1 MNLDLY
7 SETIGLSY
15 EEAVKEAERCLNCR
29 HKPCVEGCVAHMEIP
44 SMIKAFL
51 EGRGEEA
58 KQIAESKNSFPEICG
73 RVCYQDIQC
82 EAKCVRMKMNA
93 PVKIGLIERFIG
105 DNYKSTKNIIENKV
119 TKVAVIGSGPSGL
132 SCATTLREA
141 GFNVTVFE
149 KKAILGGVL
158 KFGIPPYRLPNS
170 VVDNRI
176 QELLDLGVEF
186 KIEENF
192 GRSRDYISLFNEGY
206 DAMYLAMGASKQNFS
221 KIEGSDHP
229 KVIGWKQFLSILNIG
244 EDSFHEHFRHIKR
257 LCVVG
262 GGNVAMDVAISAAK
276 YGIETHLIYR
286 RTIELMPARKAEVEE
301 CIHLGVNVHELVDP
315 VAVFDHDNDL
325 RVKCKKT
332 KLVKVDEHDR
342 GTIVDDEGT
351 FEIDCD
357 LMVMAIGSSV
367 KKLNFDGL
375 LLDAQGKII
384 VDDHFQTNIDRV
396 YAAGDIVT
404 GTKTVIHALSAG
416 KIAAQSIIDRFSKE
430 DK

>member
-1 MNLDLY
+1 MNIDLY
-7 SETIGLSY
+7 SESIGLSY
-15 EEAVKEAERCLNCR
+15 EEAIKEAERCLNCR

-44 SMIKAFL
+44 SMIMAFL
-51 EGRGEEA
+51 EGRGEDA
-58 KQIAESKNSFPEICG
+58 KRIAESKNSFPEICG

-93 PVKIGLIERFIG
+93 PVKIGLIERYIG
-105 DNYKSTKNIIENKV
+105 DHYTIENIKNASNN
-119 TKVAVIGSGPSGL
+119 KRVAVIGSGPSGL
-132 SCATTLREA
+132 SCAVTLRQA
-141 GFNVTVFE
+141 GFEVTVFE
-149 KKAILGGVL
+149 KKSILGGVL

-176 QELLDLGVEF
+176 EQLLEMGVQF

-192 GRSRDYISLFNEGY
+192 GRTRDYMSLLNEGY

-229 KVIGWKQFLSILNIG
+229 KLIGWKQFLSILNIG

-262 GGNVAMDVAISAAK
+262 GGNVAMDVVISAAK
-276 YGIETHLIYR
+276 FGIETHLIYR
-286 RTIELMPARKAEVEE
+286 RTIDLMPARKAEVDE
-301 CIHLGVNVHELVDP
+301 CIHLGVIIHELSDP
-315 VAVFDHDNDL
+315 IAVFDHDSDL
-325 RVKCKKT
+325 RIKCKKT
-332 KLVKVDEHDR
+332 KLVKVDENDR
-342 GTIVDDEGT
+342 GTIVDDEGV
-351 FEIDCD
+351 FELDCD
-357 LMVMAIGSSV
+357 LMVMAIGSSI

-375 LLDAQGKII
+375 ALDAQGRII
-384 VDDHFQTNIDRV
+384 VDEYYQTNIDRV
-396 YAAGDIVT
+396 YAAGDIVS

-416 KIAAQSIIDRFSKE
+416 KQAAENIIERFRK

>member
-1 MNLDLY
+1 MNIDLY
-7 SETIGLSY
+7 SESIGLSY
-15 EEAVKEAERCLNCR
+15 EEAIKEAERCLNCR

-44 SMIKAFL
+44 SMIMAFL
-51 EGRGEEA
+51 EGRGEDA
-58 KQIAESKNSFPEICG
+58 KRIAESKNSFPEICG

-93 PVKIGLIERFIG
+93 PVKIGLIERYIG
-105 DNYKSTKNIIENKV
+105 DHYTIENIKNASNN
-119 TKVAVIGSGPSGL
+119 KRVAVIGSGPSGL
-132 SCATTLREA
+132 SCAVTLRQA
-141 GFNVTVFE
+141 GFEVTVFE
-149 KKAILGGVL
+149 KKSILGGVL

-176 QELLDLGVEF
+176 EQLLEMGVQF

-192 GRSRDYISLFNEGY
+192 GRTRDYMSLLNEGY

-229 KVIGWKQFLSILNIG
+229 KLIGWKQFLSILNIG

-262 GGNVAMDVAISAAK
+262 GGNVAMDVVISAAK
-276 YGIETHLIYR
+276 FGIETHLIYR
-286 RTIELMPARKAEVEE
+286 RTIDLMPARKAEVDE
-301 CIHLGVNVHELVDP
+301 CIHLGVIIHELSDP
-315 VAVFDHDNDL
+315 IAVFDHDSDL
-325 RVKCKKT
+325 RIKCKKT
-332 KLVKVDEHDR
+332 KLVKVDENDR
-342 GTIVDDEGT
+342 GTIVDDDGV
-351 FEIDCD
+351 FELDCD
-357 LMVMAIGSSV
+357 LMVMAIGSSI

-375 LLDAQGKII
+375 ALDAQGRII
-384 VDDHFQTNIDRV
+384 VDEYYQTNIDRV
-396 YAAGDIVT
+396 YAAGDIVS

-416 KIAAQSIIDRFSKE
+416 KQAAENIIERFRK

>member
-7 SETIGLSY
+7 TETVGLSY
-15 EEAVKEAERCLNCR
+15 EEAVKEAERCLNCK
-29 HKPCVEGCVAHMEIP
+29 HKPCVDGCVAHLEIP

-105 DNYKSTKNIIENKV
+105 DHYNSTKTITSIKSIN
-119 TKVAVIGSGPSGL
+119 VAVIGSGPSGL
-132 SCATTLREA
+132 SCASTLRQA

-149 KKAILGGVL
+149 KKSILGGVL
-158 KFGIPPYRLPNS
+158 KFGIPPYRLPNQ

-176 QELLDLGVEF
+176 QELMNLGVRFE
-186 KIEENF
+186 IEENF
-192 GRSRDYISLFNEGY
+192 GRTRDYMSLLNEGF

-221 KIEGSDHP
+221 KIEGSDNP

-244 EDSFHEHFRHIKR
+244 NESFNEHFRHIKR

-262 GGNVAMDVAISAAK
+262 GGNVAMDVAISAK
-276 YGIETHLIYR
+276 KFGIDTHLLYR
-286 RTIELMPARKAEVEE
+286 RSIDLMPARKAEVEE
-301 CIHLGVNVHELVDP
+301 CLHLGVNVHELVDP
-315 VAVFDHDNDL
+315 ISVHDQANDL
-325 RVKCKKT
+325 HVKCKRT
-332 KLVKVDEHDR
+332 KLVKLNDLDR
-342 GTIVDDEGT
+342 GTIVDAEGY
-351 FEIDCD
+351 FELDCD

-367 KKLNFDGL
+367 KKLNFNGL
-375 LLDAQGKII
+375 ALDSQGRII
-384 VDDHFQTNIDRV
+384 VDDQFQTNIDRV
-396 YAAGDIVT
+396 YAAGDVVS

-416 KIAAQSIIDRFSKE
+416 KMAAQSIISRFSK
-430 DK
+430 DKE

>member
-7 SETIGLSY
+7 TETVGLSY
-15 EEAVKEAERCLNCR
+15 EEAVKEAERCLNCK
-29 HKPCVEGCVAHMEIP
+29 HKPCVDGCVAHMEIP

-105 DNYKSTKNIIENKV
+105 DHYNSTKTITSINSVN
-119 TKVAVIGSGPSGL
+119 VAVIGSGPSGL
-132 SCATTLREA
+132 SCASTLRQA

-149 KKAILGGVL
+149 KKSILGGVL
-158 KFGIPPYRLPNS
+158 KFGIPPYRLPNQ

-176 QELLDLGVEF
+176 QELMNLGVRFE
-186 KIEENF
+186 IEENF
-192 GRSRDYISLFNEGY
+192 GRTRDYMSLLNEGF

-221 KIEGSDHP
+221 KIEGSDNP

-244 EDSFHEHFRHIKR
+244 NESFNEHFRHIKR

-262 GGNVAMDVAISAAK
+262 GGNVAMDVAISAK
-276 YGIETHLIYR
+276 KFGIDTHLLYR
-286 RTIELMPARKAEVEE
+286 RSIDLMPARKAEVEE
-301 CIHLGVNVHELVDP
+301 CLHLGVNVHELVDP
-315 VAVFDHDNDL
+315 ISVHDQANDL
-325 RVKCKKT
+325 HVKCKRT
-332 KLVKVDEHDR
+332 KLVKLNDLDR
-342 GTIVDDEGT
+342 GTIVDAEGF
-351 FEIDCD
+351 FELDCD

-375 LLDAQGKII
+375 ALDSQGRII
-384 VDDHFQTNIDRV
+384 VDDQFQTNIDRV
-396 YAAGDIVT
+396 YAAGDVVS

-416 KIAAQSIIDRFSKE
+416 KMAAQSIISRFSKDE
-430 DK
+430 E

>member
-7 SETIGLSY
+7 TETVGLSY
-15 EEAVKEAERCLNCR
+15 EEAIKEAERCLNCK
-29 HKPCVEGCVAHMEIP
+29 HKPCVDGCVAHMEIP

-105 DNYKSTKNIIENKV
+105 DHYSSNKKIENENSIN
-119 TKVAVIGSGPSGL
+119 VAIIGSGPSGL
-132 SCATTLREA
+132 SCALTLRQA

-149 KKAILGGVL
+149 KKSILGGVL
-158 KFGIPPYRLPNS
+158 KFGIPPYRLPNN

-176 QELLDLGVEF
+176 EELMDLGVKF
-186 KIEENF
+186 QVEENF
-192 GRSRDYISLFNEGY
+192 GRTRDYMSLFNEGF

-229 KVIGWKQFLSILNIG
+229 KLIGWKQFLSILNIG
-244 EDSFHEHFRHIKR
+244 EDSFHEHFKHIKR

-262 GGNVAMDVAISAAK
+262 GGNVAMDVSISAAK
-276 YGIETHLIYR
+276 FGIETHLIYR
-286 RTIELMPARKAEVEE
+286 RTIDLMPARKAEIEE
-301 CIHLGVNVHELVDP
+301 CLHLGVKVHELVDP
-315 VAVFDHDNDL
+315 IAVYDNEDQL
-325 RVKCKKT
+325 HVKC
-332 KLVKVDEHDR
+332 KLVKVDEFDR
-342 GTIVDDEGT
+342 GTIVDDEGF
-351 FEIDCD
+351 FELDCD

-367 KKLNFDGL
+367 KRLNFDGL
-375 LLDAQGKII
+375 ALDSQGRII
-384 VDDHFQTNIDRV
+384 VNDQYETNIDRV
-396 YAAGDIVT
+396 YAAGDIVS

-416 KIAAQSIIDRFSKE
+416 KLAAQSIINRFSKGNE
-430 DK
+430 

>member
-7 SETIGLSY
+7 TETVGLSY
-15 EEAVKEAERCLNCR
+15 EEAVKEAERCLNCK
-29 HKPCVEGCVAHMEIP
+29 HKPCVDGCVAHMEIP

-105 DNYKSTKNIIENKV
+105 DHYNSTKTITSINSVN
-119 TKVAVIGSGPSGL
+119 VAVIGSGPSGL
-132 SCATTLREA
+132 SCASTLRQA

-149 KKAILGGVL
+149 KKSILGGVL
-158 KFGIPPYRLPNS
+158 KFGIPPYRLPNQ

-176 QELLDLGVEF
+176 QELMNLGVRFE
-186 KIEENF
+186 IEENF
-192 GRSRDYISLFNEGY
+192 GRTRDYMSLLNEGF

-221 KIEGSDHP
+221 KIEGSDNP

-244 EDSFHEHFRHIKR
+244 NESFNEHFRHIKR

-262 GGNVAMDVAISAAK
+262 GGNVAMDVAISAK
-276 YGIETHLIYR
+276 KFGIDTHLLYR
-286 RTIELMPARKAEVEE
+286 RSIDLMPARKAEVEE
-301 CIHLGVNVHELVDP
+301 CLHLGVNVHELVDP
-315 VAVFDHDNDL
+315 ISVHDQANDL
-325 RVKCKKT
+325 HVKCKQT
-332 KLVKVDEHDR
+332 KLVKLNDLDR
-342 GTIVDDEGT
+342 GTIVDAEGF
-351 FEIDCD
+351 FELDCD

-375 LLDAQGKII
+375 ALDSQGRII
-384 VDDHFQTNIDRV
+384 VDDQFQTNIDRV
-396 YAAGDIVT
+396 YAAGDVVS

-416 KIAAQSIIDRFSKE
+416 KMAAQSIISRFSKDE
-430 DK
+430 E

>member
-1 MNLDLY
+1 MNTNLY

-15 EEAVKEAERCLNCR
+15 EEAIKEAERCLNCR
-29 HKPCVEGCVAHMEIP
+29 HKPCVDGCVAHMEIP

-51 EGRGEEA
+51 EGRGDDA

-93 PVKIGLIERFIG
+93 PVKIGLIERYIG
-105 DNYKSTKNIIENKV
+105 DHYKSITKLETNNQK
-119 TKVAVIGSGPSGL
+119 KVAIIGSGPSGL
-132 SCATTLREA
+132 SCAITLKQA

-149 KKAILGGVL
+149 KKSILGGVL
-158 KFGIPPYRLPNS
+158 KFGIPPYRLPNN
-170 VVDNRI
+170 VVDYRI
-176 QELLDLGVEF
+176 EQLMDMGIEF

-192 GRSRDYISLFNEGY
+192 GRTRGYKSVFDEGY

-244 EDSFHEHFRHIKR
+244 EESFHEHFRHIKR

-276 YGIETHLIYR
+276 FGIDTHLVYR
-286 RTIELMPARKAEVEE
+286 RTIDLMPARKAEIEE

-315 VAVFDHDNDL
+315 IAVFDHENTFTI
-325 RVKCKKT
+325 KCKRT
-332 KLVKVDEHDR
+332 KLVKIDENDR
-342 GTIVDDEGT
+342 GTIVDDDGY
-351 FEIDCD
+351 FELDAD
-357 LMVMAIGSSV
+357 LLVMAIGSSV
-367 KKLNFDGL
+367 KKLNFEGL
-375 LLDAQGKII
+375 ALDTQGRII
-384 VDDHFQTNIDRV
+384 VDKDFKTNLDFV
-396 YAAGDIVT
+396 YAAGDIVS

-416 KIAAQSIIDRFSKE
+416 KLAAQSIIERFKGNAE
-430 DK
+430 

>member
-1 MNLDLY
+1 MITNLY
-7 SETIGLSY
+7 NETIGLSY
-15 EEAVKEAERCLNCR
+15 EEAIKEAERCLNCH
-29 HKPCVEGCVAHMEIP
+29 HKPCVDGCVAHMEIP

-58 KQIAESKNSFPEICG
+58 KQIAESKNSFPEFCG

-105 DNYKSTKNIIENKV
+105 DHYKSITEVKPAIDKKI
-119 TKVAVIGSGPSGL
+119 AIIGSGPSGL
-132 SCATTLREA
+132 SCAVTLKHA
-141 GFNVTVFE
+141 GFDVTVFE
-149 KKAILGGVL
+149 KKSILGGVL
-158 KFGIPPYRLPNS
+158 KFGIPPYRLPND
-170 VVDNRI
+170 VVDYRI
-176 QELLDLGVEF
+176 EQLMELGVKF

-192 GRSRDYISLFNEGY
+192 GRIRDYRSLFEEGF

-276 YGIETHLIYR
+276 YGIDTHLVYR
-286 RTIELMPARKAEVEE
+286 RTIDLMPARKAEVEE
-301 CIHLGVNVHELVDP
+301 SIHLGVNIHELVDP
-315 VAVFDHDNDL
+315 ISVFDYEGDL
-325 RVKCKKT
+325 RVKCKRT
-332 KLVKVDEHDR
+332 KLVKVDENDR
-342 GTIVDDEGT
+342 GTIIDDVGY
-351 FEIDCD
+351 FVLDCD

-367 KKLNFDGL
+367 KKLNFEGL
-375 LLDAQGKII
+375 ALDSQGRII
-384 VDDHFQTNIDRV
+384 VDEHFETNIDRV
-396 YAAGDIVT
+396 YAAGDIVS
-404 GTKTVIHALSAG
+404 GTKTVIHALSTG
-416 KIAAQSIIDRFSKE
+416 KQAAQHIIDRFNREKE
-430 DK
+430 

>member
-1 MNLDLY
+1 MNIDLY
-7 SETIGLSY
+7 SESIGLSY
-15 EEAVKEAERCLNCR
+15 EEAIKEAERCLNCR

-44 SMIKAFL
+44 SMIMAFL
-51 EGRGEEA
+51 EGRGEDA
-58 KQIAESKNSFPEICG
+58 KRIAESKNSFPEICG

-93 PVKIGLIERFIG
+93 PVKIGLIERYIG
-105 DNYKSTKNIIENKV
+105 DHYTIENIKNASNN
-119 TKVAVIGSGPSGL
+119 KRVAVIGSGPSGL
-132 SCATTLREA
+132 SCAVTLRQA
-141 GFNVTVFE
+141 GFEVTVFE
-149 KKAILGGVL
+149 KKSILGGVL

-176 QELLDLGVEF
+176 EQLLEMGVQF

-192 GRSRDYISLFNEGY
+192 GRTRDYMSLLNEGY

-229 KVIGWKQFLSILNIG
+229 KLIGWKQFLSILNIG

-262 GGNVAMDVAISAAK
+262 GGNVAMDVVISAAK
-276 YGIETHLIYR
+276 FGIETHLIYR
-286 RTIELMPARKAEVEE
+286 RTIDLMPARKAEVDE
-301 CIHLGVNVHELVDP
+301 CIHLGVIIHELSDP
-315 VAVFDHDNDL
+315 IAVFDHDSDL
-325 RVKCKKT
+325 RIKCKKT
-332 KLVKVDEHDR
+332 KLDKVDENDR
-342 GTIVDDEGT
+342 GTIVDDEGV
-351 FEIDCD
+351 FELDCD
-357 LMVMAIGSSV
+357 LMVMAIGSSI

-375 LLDAQGKII
+375 ALDAQGRII
-384 VDDHFQTNIDRV
+384 VDEYYQTNIDRV
-396 YAAGDIVT
+396 YAAGDIVS

-416 KIAAQSIIDRFSKE
+416 KQAAENIIERFRK

>member
-7 SETIGLSY
+7 TETVGLSY
-15 EEAVKEAERCLNCR
+15 EEAIKEAERCLNCK
-29 HKPCVEGCVAHMEIP
+29 HKPCVDGCVAHMEIP

-105 DNYKSTKNIIENKV
+105 DHYSSNKKIENENSIN
-119 TKVAVIGSGPSGL
+119 VAIIGSGPSGL
-132 SCATTLREA
+132 SCALTLRQA
-141 GFNVTVFE
+141 GFNVSVFE
-149 KKAILGGVL
+149 KKSILGGVL
-158 KFGIPPYRLPNS
+158 KFGIPPYRLPNN

-176 QELLDLGVEF
+176 EELMDLGVKF
-186 KIEENF
+186 QVEENF
-192 GRSRDYISLFNEGY
+192 GRKRDYMSLFNEGF

-229 KVIGWKQFLSILNIG
+229 KLIGWKQFLSILNIG
-244 EDSFHEHFRHIKR
+244 EDSFHEHFKHIKR

-262 GGNVAMDVAISAAK
+262 GGNVAMDVSISAAK
-276 YGIETHLIYR
+276 FGIETHLIYR
-286 RTIELMPARKAEVEE
+286 RTIDLMPARKAEIEE
-301 CIHLGVNVHELVDP
+301 CLHLGVKVHELVDP
-315 VAVFDHDNDL
+315 IAVYDNEDQL
-325 RVKCKKT
+325 HVKCKRT
-332 KLVKVDEHDR
+332 KLVKVDEFDR
-342 GTIVDDEGT
+342 GTIVDDEGF
-351 FEIDCD
+351 FEFDCD

-367 KKLNFDGL
+367 KRLNFDGL
-375 LLDAQGKII
+375 ALDSQGRII
-384 VDDHFQTNIDRV
+384 VNEQYETNIDRV
-396 YAAGDIVT
+396 YAAGDIVS

-416 KIAAQSIIDRFSKE
+416 KLAAQSIINRFSKGNE
-430 DK
+430 

>member
-7 SETIGLSY
+7 TETVGLSY
-15 EEAVKEAERCLNCR
+15 EEAIKEAERCLNCK
-29 HKPCVEGCVAHMEIP
+29 HKPCVDGCVAHMEIP

-58 KQIAESKNSFPEICG
+58 KQIAESINSFPEICG

-105 DNYKSTKNIIENKV
+105 DHYSSNKKIENENSIN
-119 TKVAVIGSGPSGL
+119 VAIIGSGPSGL
-132 SCATTLREA
+132 SCALTLRQA

-149 KKAILGGVL
+149 KKSILGGVL
-158 KFGIPPYRLPNS
+158 KFGIPPYRLPNN

-176 QELLDLGVEF
+176 EELMDLGVKF
-186 KIEENF
+186 QVEENF
-192 GRSRDYISLFNEGY
+192 GRTRDYMSLFNEGF

-229 KVIGWKQFLSILNIG
+229 KLIGWKQFLSILNIG
-244 EDSFHEHFRHIKR
+244 EDSFHEHFKHIKR

-262 GGNVAMDVAISAAK
+262 GGNVAMDVSISAAK
-276 YGIETHLIYR
+276 FGIETHLIYR
-286 RTIELMPARKAEVEE
+286 RTIDLMPARKAEIEE
-301 CIHLGVNVHELVDP
+301 CLHLGVKVHELVDP
-315 VAVFDHDNDL
+315 IAVYDNEDQL
-325 RVKCKKT
+325 HVKCKRT
-332 KLVKVDEHDR
+332 KLVKVDEFDR
-342 GTIVDDEGT
+342 GTIVDDEGF
-351 FEIDCD
+351 FELDCD

-367 KKLNFDGL
+367 KRLNFDGL
-375 LLDAQGKII
+375 ALDSQGRII
-384 VDDHFQTNIDRV
+384 VNDQYETNIDRV
-396 YAAGDIVT
+396 YAAGDIVS

-416 KIAAQSIIDRFSKE
+416 KLAAQSIINRFSKGNE
-430 DK
+430 

>member
-1 MNLDLY
+1 MNLDLFT
-7 SETIGLSY
+7 ETVGLSY
-15 EEAVKEAERCLNCR
+15 EEAIKEAERCLNCK
-29 HKPCVEGCVAHMEIP
+29 HKPCVDGCVAHMEIP

-105 DNYKSTKNIIENKV
+105 DHYSSNKKIENENLIN
-119 TKVAVIGSGPSGL
+119 VAIIGSGPSGL
-132 SCATTLREA
+132 SCALTLRQA

-149 KKAILGGVL
+149 KKSILGGVL
-158 KFGIPPYRLPNS
+158 KFGIPPYRLPNN

-176 QELLDLGVEF
+176 EELMDLGVKF
-186 KIEENF
+186 QVEENF
-192 GRSRDYISLFNEGY
+192 GRTRDYMSLFNEGF

-229 KVIGWKQFLSILNIG
+229 KLIGWKQFLSILNIG
-244 EDSFHEHFRHIKR
+244 EDSFHEHFKHIKR

-262 GGNVAMDVAISAAK
+262 GGNVAMDVSISAAK
-276 YGIETHLIYR
+276 FGIETHLIYR
-286 RTIELMPARKAEVEE
+286 RTIDLMPARKAEIEE
-301 CIHLGVNVHELVDP
+301 CLHLGVKVHELVDP
-315 VAVFDHDNDL
+315 IAVYDNEDQL
-325 RVKCKKT
+325 HVKCKRT
-332 KLVKVDEHDR
+332 KLVKVDEFDR
-342 GTIVDDEGT
+342 GTIVDDEGF
-351 FEIDCD
+351 FELDCD

-367 KKLNFDGL
+367 KRLNFDGL
-375 LLDAQGKII
+375 ALDSQGRII
-384 VDDHFQTNIDRV
+384 VNDQYETNIDRV
-396 YAAGDIVT
+396 YAAGDIVS

-416 KIAAQSIIDRFSKE
+416 KLAAQSIINRFSKGNE
-430 DK
+430 

>member
-7 SETIGLSY
+7 TETVGLSY
-15 EEAVKEAERCLNCR
+15 EEAVKEAERCLNCK
-29 HKPCVEGCVAHMEIP
+29 HKPCVDGCVAHMEIP

-105 DNYKSTKNIIENKV
+105 DHYNSTKTITSIKSIN
-119 TKVAVIGSGPSGL
+119 VAVIGSGPSGL
-132 SCATTLREA
+132 SCASTLRQA

-149 KKAILGGVL
+149 KKSILGGVL
-158 KFGIPPYRLPNS
+158 KFGIPPYRLPNQ

-176 QELLDLGVEF
+176 QELMNLGVRFE
-186 KIEENF
+186 IEENF
-192 GRSRDYISLFNEGY
+192 GRTRDYMSLLNEGF

-221 KIEGSDHP
+221 KIEGSDNP

-244 EDSFHEHFRHIKR
+244 NESFNEHFRHIKR

-262 GGNVAMDVAISAAK
+262 GGNVAMDVAISAK
-276 YGIETHLIYR
+276 KFGIDTHLLYR
-286 RTIELMPARKAEVEE
+286 RSIDLMPARKAEVEE
-301 CIHLGVNVHELVDP
+301 CLHLGVNVHELVDP
-315 VAVFDHDNDL
+315 ISVHDQANDL
-325 RVKCKKT
+325 HVKCKRT
-332 KLVKVDEHDR
+332 KLVKLNDLDR
-342 GTIVDDEGT
+342 GTIVDAEGY
-351 FEIDCD
+351 FELDCD

-367 KKLNFDGL
+367 KKLNFNGL
-375 LLDAQGKII
+375 ALDSQGRII
-384 VDDHFQTNIDRV
+384 VDDQFQTNIDRV
-396 YAAGDIVT
+396 YAAGDVVS

-416 KIAAQSIIDRFSKE
+416 KMAAQSIISRFSK
-430 DK
+430 DKE

>member
-1 MNLDLY
+1 MNLDLFT
-7 SETIGLSY
+7 ETVGLSY
-15 EEAVKEAERCLNCR
+15 EEAIKEAERCLNCK
-29 HKPCVEGCVAHMEIP
+29 HKPCVDGCVAHMGIP

-105 DNYKSTKNIIENKV
+105 DYYSSNKKIENENSIN
-119 TKVAVIGSGPSGL
+119 VAIIGSGPSGL
-132 SCATTLREA
+132 SCALTLRQA

-149 KKAILGGVL
+149 KKSILGGVL
-158 KFGIPPYRLPNS
+158 KFGIPPYRLPNN

-176 QELLDLGVEF
+176 EELMDLGVKF
-186 KIEENF
+186 QVEENF
-192 GRSRDYISLFNEGY
+192 GRTRDYMSLFNEGF

-229 KVIGWKQFLSILNIG
+229 KLIGWKQFLSILNIG
-244 EDSFHEHFRHIKR
+244 EDSFHEHFKHIKR

-262 GGNVAMDVAISAAK
+262 GGNVAMDVSISAAK
-276 YGIETHLIYR
+276 FGIETHLIYR
-286 RTIELMPARKAEVEE
+286 RTIDLMPARKAEIEE
-301 CIHLGVNVHELVDP
+301 CLHLGVKVHELVDP
-315 VAVFDHDNDL
+315 IAVYDNEDQL
-325 RVKCKKT
+325 HVKCKRT
-332 KLVKVDEHDR
+332 KLVKVDEFDR
-342 GTIVDDEGT
+342 GTIVDDEGF
-351 FEIDCD
+351 FELDCD

-367 KKLNFDGL
+367 KRLNFDGL
-375 LLDAQGKII
+375 ALDSQGCII
-384 VDDHFQTNIDRV
+384 VNEQYETNIDRV
-396 YAAGDIVT
+396 YAAGDIVS

-416 KIAAQSIIDRFSKE
+416 KLAAQSIINRFSKGNE
-430 DK
+430 

>member
-1 MNLDLY
+1 MNIDLY
-7 SETIGLSY
+7 SEAIGLSY
-15 EEAVKEAERCLNCR
+15 EEAIKEAERCLNCR

-44 SMIKAFL
+44 SMIIAFL
-51 EGRGEEA
+51 EGRGEDA
-58 KQIAESKNSFPEICG
+58 KRIAESKNSFPEICG

-93 PVKIGLIERFIG
+93 PVKIGLIERYIG
-105 DNYKSTKNIIENKV
+105 DHYKTESIKQPSNNKRI
-119 TKVAVIGSGPSGL
+119 AVIGSGPSGL
-132 SCATTLREA
+132 SCAITLREA
-141 GFNVTVFE
+141 GFEVTVFE
-149 KKAILGGVL
+149 KKSILGGVL

-176 QELLDLGVEF
+176 EQLLEMGVQF

-192 GRSRDYISLFNEGY
+192 GRTRDYMSLLSEGF

-229 KVIGWKQFLSILNIG
+229 KLIGWKQFLGILNIG
-244 EDSFHEHFRHIKR
+244 EESFHENFKHINR

-262 GGNVAMDVAISAAK
+262 GGNVAMDVVISAAK
-276 YGIETHLIYR
+276 FGIETHLIYR
-286 RTIELMPARKAEVEE
+286 RTIDLMPARKAEVDE
-301 CIHLGVNVHELVDP
+301 CIHLGVIIHELSDP
-315 VAVFDHDNDL
+315 IAVFDHDNEL

-332 KLVKVDEHDR
+332 KLVKVDEYDR
-342 GTIVDDEGT
+342 GTIVDDEGI
-351 FEIDCD
+351 FELDCD
-357 LMVMAIGSSV
+357 LMVMAIGSSI

-375 LLDAQGKII
+375 ALDSQGRII
-384 VDDHFQTNIDRV
+384 VDEYFQTNIDRV
-396 YAAGDIVT
+396 YAAGDIVS

-416 KIAAQSIIDRFSKE
+416 KQAAENIIERFRK